1 MPRRVVGGLIQAA
14 APITDPA
21 APIDKVRQAAID
33 AHIPLIEE
41 AGRRGVQILG
51 LEEIF
56 NGPYFCPSQ
65 DAHWYDIAE
74 SVPGPTTELMGQY
87 ARKYQ
92 MAMVVPVYEREQAG
106 VYYNTAAVYD
116 SDGTYL
122 GKYRKNHIPHTSGF
136 WEKYF
141 FKPGNLGYPVFKTR
155 FATIGVYICYDR
167 HFPEGA
173 RLLGLHGAEIVF
185 NPSATVAGLS
195 QYSVEART
203 AGARGRQ
210 RLLHG
215 LQQPRRHGVALE
227 HRTVLWLVLL
237 CRSARQLPRD
247 GIRRQG
253 RTGRGRDGSR
263 HDRGSASRLAVLPR
277 SPPRQLRTPRGA
289 ASMTLL
295 IKNGTIV
302 TATDQYKGD
311 VFVDGEKITTI
322 GTSLT
327 MSADRTIDASGKY
340 LFPGGIDVHT
350 HLDMP
355 FGGTTSADDFESGT
369 IAAAHGGTTTVV
381 DFAIQYHGQT
391 LHHAWETWMK
401 KAEGKAA
408 IDYGF
413 HMIVTELTDQVEQE
427 MDALVGQGVT
437 SFKLFMAYPGVF
449 MLDDASIFRALL
461 RTGKNGG
468 TICMHAENGGV
479 IDVLVKKALAEGKTA
494 PKYHAL
500 TRPARAEAEATHRAI
515 AMAEIA
521 DVPIYIVHLS
531 AAEALEMVTEARDRG
546 LPAFAETCPQYLFLS
561 YDNYE
566 EPGFEGAKYVMS
578 PPLRPKETQDRLWR
592 GLAFNDLQAISTDH
606 CPFCMK
612 EQKTMGERDFSK
624 IPNGAPGI
632 ETRMSLVYDGG
643 VKTGRISLNRFVE
656 LTSTSPAK
664 IFGLFPRKG
673 TIAPGSDADIVIFD
687 PEKKQRLSAKTL
699 HMNVD
704 YNPYEGREVTGVTET
719 VISRGRVII
728 DKGSFTGS
736 AGAGSFLR
744 RSTRT

>member
-1 MPRRVVGGLIQAA
+1 
-14 APITDPA
+14 
-21 APIDKVRQAAID
+21 
-33 AHIPLIEE
+33 
-41 AGRRGVQILG
+41 
-51 LEEIF
+51 
-56 NGPYFCPSQ
+56 
-65 DAHWYDIAE
+65 
-74 SVPGPTTELMGQY
+74 
-87 ARKYQ
+87 
-92 MAMVVPVYEREQAG
+92 
-106 VYYNTAAVYD
+106 
-116 SDGTYL
+116 
-122 GKYRKNHIPHTSGF
+122 
-136 WEKYF
+136 
-141 FKPGNLGYPVFKTR
+141 
-155 FATIGVYICYDR
+155 
-167 HFPEGA
+167 
-173 RLLGLHGAEIVF
+173 
-185 NPSATVAGLS
+185 
-195 QYSVEART
+195 
-203 AGARGRQ
+203 
-210 RLLHG
+210 
-215 LQQPRRHGVALE
+215 
-227 HRTVLWLVLL
+227 
-237 CRSARQLPRD
+237 
-247 GIRRQG
+247 
-253 RTGRGRDGSR
+253 
-263 HDRGSASRLAVLPR
+263 
-277 SPPRQLRTPRGA
+277 
-289 ASMTLL
+289 MTLL

-561 YDNYE
+561 
-566 EPGFEGAKYVMS
+566 VRQ
-578 PPLRPKETQDRLWR
+578 L
-592 GLAFNDLQAISTDH
+592 
-606 CPFCMK
+606 
-612 EQKTMGERDFSK
+612 
-624 IPNGAPGI
+624 
-632 ETRMSLVYDGG
+632 
-643 VKTGRISLNRFVE
+643 
-656 LTSTSPAK
+656 
-664 IFGLFPRKG
+664 
-673 TIAPGSDADIVIFD
+673 
-687 PEKKQRLSAKTL
+687 
-699 HMNVD
+699 
-704 YNPYEGREVTGVTET
+704 
-719 VISRGRVII
+719 
-728 DKGSFTGS
+728 
-736 AGAGSFLR
+736 
-744 RSTRT
+744 